1 MRFIHNILTNLFA
14 AQISTAVFR
23 HELVSQDKV
32 TYIDKIIAARFN
44 ET

>member
-14 AQISTAVFR
+14 AQISAAIFR

-32 TYIDKIIAARFN
+32 TCIDKIIAARFN